1 MHITFTTVCGMKKLT
16 IKTSDIENLDTE
28 IKNIKNENPKN
39 HIIYNIPEMRK
50 IFQLIQSVMIL
61 LIRIVLYNLPIN
73 QINQLVSTDV
83 YNKISYFKILYSL
96 ADTPK
101 IQPVISFIHT
111 HIQMNMKINVLNIT
125 GAIKVDEKIHPFMLR
140 LEKQKNKWII
150 KRINYVF

>member
-1 MHITFTTVCGMKKLT
+1 
-16 IKTSDIENLDTE
+16 
-28 IKNIKNENPKN
+28 
-39 HIIYNIPEMRK
+39 MRK